1 MCRSQANGSTNR
13 PATATGRAA
22 GSAMATV
29 WRRLWEL
36 GGVMGELVLP
46 LPCPGCGGVG
56 PFCAGCRAALG
67 GRPREPVLTEAAVE
81 ALAGAGPLPPVRALC
96 RYTAGVRAAVIAG
109 KERGRRDLPPMLGT
123 ALGDGLLRLHGVGLV
138 PDRVTLVPAPT
149 KPSAAR
155 RRGGDPVHRMARAA
169 AASLARAG
177 LTAAVAPVLSTARS
191 AADQAGLDASARAGN
206 LAGRVRFRGRLPEE
220 PGQIV
225 LLDDVL
231 TTGATMVAA
240 CAALSRH
247 GAEVG
252 LVLTVASVPK
262 FRSVR

>member
-1 MCRSQANGSTNR
+1 
-13 PATATGRAA
+13 
-22 GSAMATV
+22 MATI
-29 WRRLWEL
+29 RRQLSEL
-36 GGVMGELVLP
+36 GGTLCELVLP
-46 LPCPGCGGVG
+46 LPCPGCGGAG
-56 PFCAGCRAALG
+56 PFCTGCGAALG

-81 ALAGAGPLPPVRALC
+81 ALAEAGPLPSVRALC

-109 KERGRRDLPPMLGT
+109 KERGRRDLPPVLGT

-149 KPSAAR
+149 KVAAAR

-169 AASLARAG
+169 AASMARAG
-177 LTAAVAPVLSTARS
+177 LAAAVAPVLSTARS

-206 LAGRVRFRGRLPEE
+206 LAGRVRFRGRLPED